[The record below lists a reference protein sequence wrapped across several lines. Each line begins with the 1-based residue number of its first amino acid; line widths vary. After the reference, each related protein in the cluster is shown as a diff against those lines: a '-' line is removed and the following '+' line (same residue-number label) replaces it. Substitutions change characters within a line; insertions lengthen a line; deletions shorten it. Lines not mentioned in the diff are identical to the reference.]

1 MKTSR
6 IVLTFLAASLGVALL
21 ALVFLPVSA
30 STARM
35 ETAPQASLP
44 WRIECADCPPQFSE
58 SSDRMLRLDSGGN
71 PHLAYGR
78 DHLYYAWLDGDTWRS
93 ETVDPAYR
101 VGTHAALALDGAAT
115 PHISYFD
122 ALNRT
127 LKFARREASGWQVL
141 SLGAADDSRTSLALD
156 SAGYPH
162 ISYRAGAT
170 LKYAY
175 QDPGGWHF
183 ETADS
188 APNSGWRSSLA
199 LDSSGVPHISYWDAQ
214 NTDLKY
220 AARTGGVWQTTIV
233 EGAGNF
239 GEHSSIAVDAAGNP
253 HISYYQ
259 GLPEYN
265 LKYAR
270 LEGSLWVTA
279 TVDTPNGVGTYNAIA
294 LDGSAYPHI
303 SYQADNTL
311 RYAYL
316 DASGWHTATLESG
329 GLLGGYTSIAL
340 DAAGQAHIAYYD
352 TTLDD
357 WGSRIKYARQVS
369 GVWQISQVVSGAA
382 VGAYTSL
389 ALDED
394 DFAHISYQDIT
405 YDDLKY
411 AYQSTDG
418 WHVQT
423 LDWSG
428 RVGACSALKLDGSG
442 YPHIAYHEITHNRL
456 KYIYQTATGWQPAQV
471 IDLGVETGCV
481 ASLDLDPGGYPH
493 LSYYDSANR
502 DLKYAYRDASGW
514 QVTTLESGGDVGLHS
529 SLALDSQGYPHI
541 SYVSSSQSELRYA
554 YLDVSGWHTA
564 TIDSAGSVGWFSS
577 LALDAGERPW
587 IAYRDDSNRDLKL
600 ARHDGS
606 GWQTGVVDPSG
617 DTGGWPSLALD
628 VSGTPHIS
636 YTGDLCPVGSCGRLK
651 YAVLGVSGWLTET
664 IPAPGANYGFDSSIA
679 LRGDGTPRISFDD
692 RAIGDLKLATTPVGV
707 ESISLSGSLTGTM
720 GSVYTFTAAVTPPDA
735 SLPVTYTFQASDQA
749 PAQVVGGTQAS
760 ITYTWNAAGVGQI
773 LVSAENLAGLVTA
786 THTITIT
793 DLPIDGLVATND
805 GPTRLG
811 SPTTLSASIQSG
823 SGVSYVWDF
832 GDGETA
838 SGAIV
843 THAYLAPGT
852 YTAKVIAGNT
862 AGVVESTT
870 QVRVYIPMYLPLV
883 PRN

>member
-1 MKTSR
+1 MKILR
-6 IVLTFLAASLGVALL
+6 ITLVWFGACLGLNL
-21 ALVFLPVSA
+21 IALVFFFAAGSA
-30 STARM
+30 AQMGT
-35 ETAPQASLP
+35 TPQASLP

-58 SSDRMLRLDSGGN
+58 SSDRMLRLDSGGS

-101 VGTHAALALDGAAT
+101 VGTHAALALDGAGNSR
-115 PHISYFD
+115 ISYYD
-122 ALNRT
+122 ALNGS
-127 LKFARREASGWQVL
+127 LKYARREASGWQVF

-162 ISYRAGAT
+162 ISYRGGAT

-175 QDPGGWHF
+175 QDVGGWHF

-188 APNSGWRSSLA
+188 APNTGQRSSLA
-199 LDSSGVPHISYWDAQ
+199 LDGSGVPHISYWDAQ

-220 AARTGGVWQTTIV
+220 ATRIAGVWQTAVV

-239 GEHSSIAVDAAGNP
+239 GEHNSIAVDAAGNP

-270 LEGSLWVTA
+270 LVGSLWVTA

-294 LDGSAYPHI
+294 LDGDAYPHI

-316 DASGWHTATLESG
+316 DASGWHTATLDSG
-329 GLLGGYTSIAL
+329 SLLGGYTSIAL
-340 DAAGQAHIAYYD
+340 DATGQAHIAYYD
-352 TTLDD
+352 SSLDD

-369 GVWQISQVVSGAA
+369 GAWQISQVFSGAA

-389 ALDED
+389 ALDGNG
-394 DFAHISYQDIT
+394 FAHISYQDIT
-405 YDDLKY
+405 FDDLKY
-411 AYQSTDG
+411 SYQDSDG

-456 KYIYQTATGWQPAQV
+456 QYIYQTATGWQPAQV

-493 LSYYDSANR
+493 LSYYDSGDG
-502 DLKYAYRDASGW
+502 DLKYAYREGSGW
-514 QVTTLESGGDVGLHS
+514 QVTTLESSGDVGLHS

-554 YLDVSGWHTA
+554 YLDAGGWHTA

-577 LALDAGERPW
+577 LALDAGDHPW
-587 IAYRDDSNRDLKL
+587 IAYRDESNRDLKF

-606 GWQTGVVDPSG
+606 GWQTGVIDPSG
-617 DTGGWPSLALD
+617 DTGNWPSLALD
-628 VSGTPHIS
+628 GSGTPHIS
-636 YTGDLCPVGSCGRLK
+636 YTSDLCPVGSCGRLK

-692 RAIGDLKLATTPVGV
+692 RDIGDLKLATTPVGV
-707 ESISLSGSLTGTM
+707 ESLSLSGPLTATV
-720 GSVYTFTAAVTPPDA
+720 GSVYTFTASVTPPDA
-735 SLPVTYTFQASDQA
+735 SLPVTYTFQATDQA
-749 PAQVVGGTQAS
+749 PAQMVGGTQAG
-760 ITYTWNAAGVGQI
+760 ITYTWDAAGVRQ
-773 LVSAENLAGLVTA
+773 LQVSAENLAGLVTA

-793 DLPIDGLVATND
+793 DLPIGGLVATND

-823 SGVSYVWDF
+823 SGVSYAWDF
-832 GDGETA
+832 GDGESG
-838 SGAIV
+838 SGAVV
-843 THAYLAPGT
+843 THTYLAPGT
-852 YTAKVIAGNT
+852 YTAKIIAGNT
-862 AGVVESTT
+862 AGSVQAATTVE
-870 QVRVYIPMYLPLV
+870 VFVPLFLPFV